1 MSSPFSTIE
10 EFEGAI
16 DGPTGGAIY
25 TFAHTPIV
33 NTIAL
38 LMAVGLF
45 IWFMVGTYATHHELP
60 KVDRSLNH
68 LSVWIVAGLLSM
80 VGADY
85 RSQPRATPTQA
96 ATSSAE
102 VAATQ
107 SRPMPAALLGLTGMG
122 LPTFRRAKSQRHKR
136 LQRNLKSLR

>member
-16 DGPTGGAIY
+16 DGPTGGAIF

-38 LMAVGLF
+38 LIAVGLF

-60 KVDRSLNH
+60 KVDRPLNH
-68 LSVWIVAGLLSM
+68 LSVWIVAGLLSL

-85 RSQPRATPTQA
+85 RAQHPATQA
-96 ATSSAE
+96 PAEATAPSAT
-102 VAATQ
+102 APP
-107 SRPMPAALLGLTGMG
+107 SRKVPAALLGLTGIG
-122 LPTFRRAKSQRHKR
+122 VPAFRRTKSERRKR